1 MKRIILFF
9 AIITAITSTLIAQ
22 ERIEIELSPN
32 EPVRK
37 EVSITNDLF
46 GGFDILLEL
55 RWDERNNRLLMVF
68 DRRNISG
75 GGDEYILALPMMRET
90 MLIKNIEDCRSRR
103 RNLWRG
109 KMVKDIRQLNYF
121 MESED
126 LRSNFE
132 PCFRFVSVNN
142 ELSFSFAII
151 NEERISILF
160 NGLYVLKNVGR
171 PWFAFSSRDMRIEYK
186 AEPVEL
192 EITLKRDPCAETGN
206 LIDALKNRISLLENL
221 KLEAENAS
229 KDANCTAVNNI
240 KNNRINDFPINNP
253 AWGNH
258 TECEELTG
266 LIKTY
271 QAARESILSIECAPR
286 IEPPVEQPRPIIVS
300 EPIVPPPPVLRCN
313 LEEINNRLL
322 PLQMA
327 INAKIVARE
336 NMDEERQLFD
346 ELKSNAVVAPN
357 SRRDRVEA
365 YESYVRNIE
374 GLLNR

>member
-22 ERIEIELSPN
+22 ERIEIELTPN
-32 EPVRK
+32 EPVRQ

-75 GGDEYILALPMMRET
+75 GGDEYILALPMMREA
-90 MLIKNIEDCRSRR
+90 MSIKNIEDCRSRR

-109 KMVKDIRQLNYF
+109 KMANDIRQLNYF

-142 ELSFSFAII
+142 ELNFSFAII
-151 NEERISILF
+151 NDEKISILF
-160 NGLYVLKNVGR
+160 NGLYVLKNARR

-186 AEPVEL
+186 AEPVRL

-206 LIDALKNRISLLENL
+206 LINALKNRISLLENL
-221 KLEAENAS
+221 KLEAENAA

-253 AWGNH
+253 AWANH
-258 TECEELTG
+258 AECEELTG

-271 QAARESILSIECAPR
+271 QATRESILNIECTPR
-286 IEPPVEQPRPIIVS
+286 IEPPVDHSQPVIVS
-300 EPIVPPPPVLRCN
+300 EPVVPPPPVLRCN

-327 INAKIVARE
+327 INAKIVAGE
-336 NMDEERQLFD
+336 NMDEERRLFD
-346 ELKSNAVVAPN
+346 ELKSNAVVAPG